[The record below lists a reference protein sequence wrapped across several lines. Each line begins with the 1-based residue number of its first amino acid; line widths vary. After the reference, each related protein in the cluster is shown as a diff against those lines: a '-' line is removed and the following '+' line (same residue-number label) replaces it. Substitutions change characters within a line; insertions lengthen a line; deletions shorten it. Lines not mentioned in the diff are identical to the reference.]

1 MNRRTYPGKVFRTAA
16 DQMVGTASAD
26 AGWQQVAMEQ
36 IRRSR
41 PAQSTGNMKNMSIGK
56 RIAIGFVINLF
67 IMLALSIFAGFCI
80 RAIHNHFNRV
90 GRPEQFY
97 GGAETAAGV
106 EPQRGQLPGDD
117 GAGS

>member
-1 MNRRTYPGKVFRTAA
+1 
-16 DQMVGTASAD
+16 
-26 AGWQQVAMEQ
+26 
-36 IRRSR
+36 
-41 PAQSTGNMKNMSIGK
+41 
-56 RIAIGFVINLF
+56 LF
-67 IMLALSIFAGFCI
+67 IMLALSIFAGLCI